1 MSGIRQGWLVA
12 HREVRERSRSGAF
25 RASIVV
31 MVLVV
36 AAVIILPSV
45 LGGGGTRDVG
55 LVGKIPTELPS
66 AIRSQS
72 NAVHAKT
79 RIHQY
84 RTPAAGEQAVRH
96 GDIDVLVVD
105 ARKLEWQRRADEQL
119 RAVVT
124 GAIQVVAMRDR
135 AAAAGIKPEQLLP
148 IIAPVPVESVE
159 LGRVAGRSADDET
172 AALVM
177 NVLLLMVIATF
188 GGLVLTGVVEEKAS
202 RVVEVLL
209 ARIPARTLLAGKVAG
224 IGLLGLAQVAV
235 TAFAALVATTTVDSF
250 NVPAARG
257 AVIAWVVVW
266 FVLGY
271 SLYAMVYGALG
282 SLASR
287 TEDAQSVAGPV
298 QVVLIAGYFVSFAA
312 IGSPDTL
319 WARLVSFFPA
329 TAPFAMPSRI
339 AMGATAWWEP
349 VGAVA
354 LMLITLAG
362 LVELGGRVY
371 AGAILHNG
379 PTLKLRDAWHRAGA
393 PEPTAMQNDTR
404 RVDTSGGD
412 RRSVT
417 DEGAATMTRTDR
429 TANRVT
435 SGTVIIVIAVVVGAA
450 ISVLAHDFII
460 GLAAG
465 AAFYAVA
472 TRVVKARTGHH
483 DRHLTHH

>member
-1 MSGIRQGWLVA
+1 MSGIRQVWLVA
-12 HREVRERSRSGAF
+12 LREIRERGRSRAF
-25 RASIVV
+25 QASVAV

-36 AAVIILPSV
+36 AAVIIVPSV
-45 LGGGGTRDVG
+45 LGGSGTKNVG
-55 LVGKIPTELPS
+55 LAGKIPTGLTS

-72 NAVHAKT
+72 DAVRVKT
-79 RIHQY
+79 RIHPY

-105 ARKLEWQRRADEQL
+105 ARQLEWQRRADEQL
-119 RAVVT
+119 RAIVT
-124 GAIQVVAMRDR
+124 GAIQLVAIRDR

-148 IIAPVPVESVE
+148 IIAPVRIKSVQ

-172 AALVM
+172 AALVV

-209 ARIPARTLLAGKVAG
+209 ARISARTLLAGKVAG

-235 TAFAALVATTTVDSF
+235 TALAALVATATVDSF

-271 SLYAMVYGALG
+271 ALYAMVYGALG

-298 QVVLIAGYFVSFAA
+298 TVVLMAGYFVSFAA
-312 IGSPDTL
+312 IGSPNTL
-319 WARLVSFFPA
+319 WATLVSFFPA
-329 TAPFAMPSRI
+329 TAPFAMPTRI

-349 VGAVA
+349 IGAAA
-354 LMLITLAG
+354 LTVITIAG
-362 LVELGGRVY
+362 LVEFGGRVY

-379 PTLKLRDAWHRAGA
+379 PTLQLRDAWHRAA
-393 PEPTAMQNDTR
+393 TPQTTAARIDSY
-404 RVDTSGGD
+404 RVDTPGEA
-412 RRSVT
+412 RRST
-417 DEGAATMTRTDR
+417 SEERAATGTPTARMTDR
-429 TANRVT
+429 LTTGA
-435 SGTVIIVIAVVVGAA
+435 VISVIAVVIGGATFL
-450 ISVLAHDFII
+450 LAQDFII
-460 GLAAG
+460 GLAVG
-465 AAFYAVA
+465 AACLAVA
-472 TRVVKARTGHH
+472 TRLAKARTGHD
-483 DRHLTHH
+483 DRHPTHH